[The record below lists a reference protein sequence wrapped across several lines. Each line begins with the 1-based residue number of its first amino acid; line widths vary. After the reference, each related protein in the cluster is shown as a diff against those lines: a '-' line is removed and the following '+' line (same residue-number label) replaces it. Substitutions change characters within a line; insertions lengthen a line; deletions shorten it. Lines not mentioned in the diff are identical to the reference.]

1 MATISAVIAGAGS
14 GTRLGANMPKALVPL
29 NGEALIVHAVRG
41 MNAAGIDDIVITIPP
56 DHEADFA
63 EALKS
68 AGLAARLVA
77 GGATRQGSVA
87 NGLAAISSDLVLV
100 HDAARALTPPEAI
113 IRVVEALRAGHRAV
127 VPALPVT
134 DTIKEVSAP
143 EVLARADSAPQDLA
157 RADSVPQ
164 VLARAD
170 SATEVLARTDS
181 ATEVSARADS
191 ATEVSASDV
200 AEPSAD
206 ERSPAPGAVVVEPVV
221 GTLDRSSLRAMQT
234 PQGFG
239 VALLRQA
246 HEAGAKLSEDE
257 QSAAPD
263 DAALVELLGEP
274 VVLVAGSQE
283 ALKVTTPFDLQVAE
297 LIAHQRAESSAGQ
310 TAEPIARRAAE
321 ASDRQE
327 SEPSTPQAADSVA
340 RQEVE
345 PSSHLKADSVVR
357 QTTGSNARRERS

>member
-29 NGEALIVHAVRG
+29 NGEPLIVHAVRG
-41 MNAAGIDDIVITIPP
+41 MNSAGVDDIVITIPP

-63 EALKS
+63 EALKR

-87 NGLAAISSDLVLV
+87 NGLAVISSDLVLV

-113 IRVVEALRAGHRAV
+113 IRVVEALEAGHRAV

-143 EVLARADSAPQDLA
+143 EVVARADSAPQDFA
-157 RADSVPQ
+157 RSDAVPQ
-164 VLARAD
+164 VLAR
-170 SATEVLARTDS
+170 TN
-181 ATEVSARADS
+181 S
-191 ATEVSASDV
+191 ATEVSASHV
-200 AEPSAD
+200 ADPDGD

-234 PQGFG
+234 PQGFD

-283 ALKVTTPFDLQVAE
+283 ALKVTTPFDLRVAE
-297 LIAHQRAESSAGQ
+297 LIARQRVESSADQ
-310 TAEPIARRAAE
+310 TAEP
-321 ASDRQE
+321 
-327 SEPSTPQAADSVA
+327 VA
-340 RQEVE
+340 HQTAE

-357 QTTGSNARRERS
+357 QTAESNARRGRS